1 MLAHC
6 AGGCR
11 AWQRASNDPSGRG
24 QLPGAAR
31 GAWGGAVSDAGVAR
45 PLRLLLLGGFSLRS
59 GGEEIELPVS
69 AQRLVALLAL
79 RERPLSRAYLAG
91 VLWPEFP
98 AARSLADLRT
108 VLWRAN
114 HGGLQV
120 VTAAGSR
127 LSLRP
132 DVQVDVRALMA
143 WGRAADRAVRNV
155 IVRLA
160 DLSWIV
166 LSLDLLPD
174 WRDEWLLDDREEVRQ
189 LRLHALEELSG
200 EFSAAGRHAE
210 AIQAA
215 LAAVRLEP
223 LRETAHAALI
233 RAHLAEGNRSE
244 ALRQYDRCRN
254 ALAATLAVEPSESI
268 RQLISGGAVLSQSK
282 AG

>member
-1 MLAHC
+1 
-6 AGGCR
+6 
-11 AWQRASNDPSGRG
+11 
-24 QLPGAAR
+24 
-31 GAWGGAVSDAGVAR
+31 
-45 PLRLLLLGGFSLRS
+45 
-59 GGEEIELPVS
+59 
-69 AQRLVALLAL
+69 
-79 RERPLSRAYLAG
+79 
-91 VLWPEFP
+91 
-98 AARSLADLRT
+98 
-108 VLWRAN
+108 
-114 HGGLQV
+114 
-120 VTAAGSR
+120 
-127 LSLRP
+127 
-132 DVQVDVRALMA
+132 MA

-174 WRDEWLLDDREEVRQ
+174 WRDEWLVDDREEVRQ

-244 ALRQYDRCRN
+244 ALRQYYRCRN
-254 ALAATLAVEPSESI
+254 ALAAMLDAEPSEWI
-268 RQLISGGAVLSQSK
+268 RQLFSGGAVLSPTK